1 MEGCS
6 YSLTVSISIKFTLIT
21 LSKAFPLLEPSI
33 KFTRGVYAMHKKALP
48 VGVDLFEHLI
58 RENYYYVDK
67 TNLIRELLDTK
78 GIVTLFTRPRRFGKT
93 LNMSMLQYYF
103 EDMRARDG
111 SRVDNRDL
119 FKGLNIMQAG
129 ERYTSQMGQY
139 PVIFLSLQS
148 RIGK

>member
-1 MEGCS
+1 
-6 YSLTVSISIKFTLIT
+6 
-21 LSKAFPLLEPSI
+21 
-33 KFTRGVYAMHKKALP
+33 
-48 VGVDLFEHLI
+48 
-58 RENYYYVDK
+58 
-67 TNLIRELLDTK
+67 
-78 GIVTLFTRPRRFGKT
+78 
-93 LNMSMLQYYF
+93 MSMLQYYF